1 MTDDL
6 VKMARERA
14 NAGGYYSAQW
24 DMLADR
30 IEKLEAALRS
40 YVCNCTTEICDDCLT
55 STECGYR
62 ANKALEGKDD

>member
-14 NAGGYYSAQW
+14 NAGGYYSEKW

-30 IEKLEAALRS
+30 IEQLEAALRNVTDTLC
-40 YVCNCTTEICDDCLT
+40 YVVKNAEEYETIK
-55 STECGYR
+55 R
-62 ANKALEGKDD
+62 ARKALEGKDD